1 MIHPTAIVDPS
12 AEVDASAEVGA
23 YSIIGAEVVLGAE
36 VWIGPHVV
44 VQGPTAIGEGT
55 RIFQFASIGEQPQDK
70 KYRGEPT
77 RLEIG
82 RRNTIREYV
91 TINRGTLQDEGCTRL
106 GDDNWIMAYVHIA
119 HDCRIGNDV
128 IMANNASLA
137 GHVQIDDHAILG
149 GFSLVHQFCRVGRHS
164 FLQFGA
170 GLNRDVPP
178 YVVAAGLPGEPRG
191 INAEGL
197 RRHGFS
203 AAEIQAV
210 KRAYRLLYRQGLRLE
225 DALTQLQT
233 LAEEEPVVA
242 PLAAFIGSSRRGL
255 IR

>member
-1 MIHPTAIVDPS
+1 MIHSTAIVDPT
-12 AEVDASAEVGA
+12 ARIAASAEVGA
-23 YSIIGAEVVLGAE
+23 YSIIGAEVVLEAD
-36 VWIGPHVV
+36 VWIAPHVV

-70 KYRGEPT
+70 KYCGEPT

-82 RRNTIREYV
+82 KRNTIREYV
-91 TINRGTLQDEGCTRL
+91 TINRGTTQDEGCTRL

-119 HDCRIGNDV
+119 HDCRIGSDV

-149 GFSLVHQFCRVGRHS
+149 GFSLVHQFCRVGRYS

-197 RRHGFS
+197 RRHGFTS
-203 AAEIQAV
+203 AEIQAI

-225 DALTQLQT
+225 DALTELQA
-233 LAEEEPVVA
+233 LAASEPVVV
-242 PLAAFIGSSRRGL
+242 PLATFIGSSQRGL